1 MESLRGF
8 FSCYGDEK
16 MKRFKKVYIEITN
29 KCNLDCDFCPKTA
42 RKPRFME
49 TDEFSFIL
57 DEIKRYTDHIYFHVK
72 GEPLLHPR
80 IDDFLD
86 IAYIKGLNVN
96 ITTNGTLL
104 SKVQDKLIGKPALRQ
119 VNISLHSFD
128 GNESMKDKNGYLDNI
143 FEFIREVRDR
153 ERYFDKELLIVALR
167 LWNLS
172 SDKLPSIDAGRNKEI
187 LERIKTEF
195 NLEYDIEDK
204 VKLER
209 GIRISEKLYL
219 NHDLEFIWPDLDNE
233 IFEEVG
239 FCYGLRDQIGILVDG
254 TVIPCCLDGEGKI
267 SLGNIFKSNLEKI
280 LSGERASNIY
290 DGFSRRIIVEEMCK
304 RCGFRTRIK

>member
-1 MESLRGF
+1 M
-8 FSCYGDEK
+8 
-16 MKRFKKVYIEITN
+16 
-29 KCNLDCDFCPKTA
+29 
-42 RKPRFME
+42 
-49 TDEFSFIL
+49 
-57 DEIKRYTDHIYFHVK
+57 
-72 GEPLLHPR
+72 
-80 IDDFLD
+80 
-86 IAYIKGLNVN
+86 
-96 ITTNGTLL
+96 
-104 SKVQDKLIGKPALRQ
+104 
-119 VNISLHSFD
+119 
-128 GNESMKDKNGYLDNI
+128 
-143 FEFIREVRDR
+143 
-153 ERYFDKELLIVALR
+153 LIVALR